1 MSKRVVDT
9 SKFLSFVL
17 RHRPDAIG
25 LVLDSEGWVGIDA
38 LIVAAHAGGKRVDRA
53 LIEEVVATNDKQRF
67 AISADGLRIRAVQ
80 GHSSA
85 QVDIRYAAIVP
96 PAFLYHGTASR
107 FLQSIGKQ
115 GLIAGARHHV
125 HLSDDEK
132 TAVQVGARH
141 GMPVVLKVLAAKM
154 HAQGFVFYRADNGV
168 WLTAQVPISFIER
181 T

>member
-1 MSKRVVDT
+1 MNKRITDT

-25 LVLDSEGWVGIDA
+25 LLLDSEGWADIDA
-38 LIVAAHAGGKRVDRA
+38 LIAAAQKDGKRIDRA

-67 AISADGLRIRAVQ
+67 AISEDGLRIRAVQ

-85 QVDIRYAAIVP
+85 QVDIQYAAIVP
-96 PAFLYHGTASR
+96 PEFLYHGTASR
-107 FLQSIGKQ
+107 FLVSINKQ

-125 HLSDDEK
+125 HLSHDEK

-141 GMPVVLKVLAAKM
+141 GMPVVLKVQAAKM
-154 HAQGFVFYRADNGV
+154 HAQGYAFYQADNGV
-168 WLTAQVPISFIER
+168 WLTSKVPISFIER
-181 T
+181 A

>member
-1 MSKRVVDT
+1 MNKRIIDT

-25 LVLDSEGWVGIDA
+25 LVLDSEGWADIDA
-38 LIVAAHAGGKRVDRA
+38 LIAAAQKDGKRIDRA
-53 LIEEVVATNDKQRF
+53 LIDEVVATNDKKRF
-67 AISADGLRIRAVQ
+67 ALSDDGRRIRAVQ

-85 QVDIRYAAIVP
+85 QVAIQYAAIVP
-96 PAFLYHGTASR
+96 PEFLYHGTASR

-141 GMPVVLKVLAAKM
+141 GMPVVLKVQAAKM
-154 HAQGFVFYRADNGV
+154 HAQGYAFYQADNGV
-168 WLTAQVPISFIER
+168 WLTAAVPISFIER
-181 T
+181 A